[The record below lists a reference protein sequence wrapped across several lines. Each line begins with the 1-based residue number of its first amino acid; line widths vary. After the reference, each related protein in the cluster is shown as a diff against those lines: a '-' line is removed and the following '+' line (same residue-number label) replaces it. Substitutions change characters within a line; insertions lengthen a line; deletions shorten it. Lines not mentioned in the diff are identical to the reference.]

1 MFGETFTYRVGSSL
15 LRSFM
20 CGGIVQVPL
29 GGGSNGR
36 GSWPRNSEGI
46 KRNFMLKD
54 TKMEL
59 FFFVFNRL
67 H

>member
-1 MFGETFTYRVGSSL
+1 
-15 LRSFM
+15 M